1 MGRATLRALVSPSQR
16 RDRAP
21 PTQQQSRCPAT
32 RIARGPEAV
41 FFVLATDEHGDTHMA
56 TTFWQGRS
64 SDAAPAGS
72 SFWSAGHRPTLIAAF
87 LYFDLAFMVWVI
99 LGPLAPE
106 IARTL
111 HLTAA
116 QKGLMVATPTLAGAV
131 LRLVNGLLVDRIGPK
146 RSGAISQ
153 LIVIGGLLSAWLL
166 GVDSFGGTLVL
177 GVILGFAGASFA
189 IALPLASRWY
199 PAEHQGKAMGIAGMG
214 NSGTVFASLF
224 APMLAKLFGWNAV
237 LGLACIP
244 LAIVFVAYMILAKDA
259 PNAPAPKRFAAYL
272 EPLKIGDAWWMM
284 LFYSVTFGGFV
295 GLAASLPI
303 YFTDRFGLT
312 TVMAGYATAACVF
325 AGSLV
330 RPIGGT
336 VADAIGGVKALSV
349 VYIVAALALAGVSG
363 APTVETALGLFVV
376 AMLALGAG
384 NGAVFQLVP
393 QRFAAEIGVMTG
405 LVGMAGG
412 IGGFYLASSLG
423 FAKQL
428 TGSFAPGFLIFAALA
443 LVAFACLTAVKGRWR
458 STWDAAARG
467 VRI

>member
-1 MGRATLRALVSPSQR
+1 
-16 RDRAP
+16 
-21 PTQQQSRCPAT
+21 
-32 RIARGPEAV
+32 
-41 FFVLATDEHGDTHMA
+41 MA
-56 TTFWQGRS
+56 TAYWQDGKAES
-64 SDAAPAGS
+64 AGG

-87 LYFDLAFMVWVI
+87 LYFDLAFMVWVL
-99 LGPLAPE
+99 LGPLGPE
-106 IARTL
+106 IAKTL

-116 QKGLMVATPTLAGAV
+116 QKGLMVATPTLAGAF

-153 LIVIGGLLSAWLL
+153 LIVIAGLLTAYLT
-166 GVDSFGGTLVL
+166 GVNSFGGTLAL

-199 PAEHQGKAMGIAGMG
+199 PPEHQGKAMGIAGMG
-214 NSGTVFASLF
+214 NSGTVLASLF

-244 LAIVFVAYMILAKDA
+244 LAIVFVVYLALAKDA
-259 PNAPAPKRFAAYL
+259 PNAPAAKRFVDYL
-272 EPLKIGDAWWMM
+272 QPLKTADAWWLM

-303 YFTDRFGLT
+303 YFTDQFGLT
-312 TVMAGYATAACVF
+312 TVMAGYCTAACVF

-330 RPIGGT
+330 RPLGGAL
-336 VADAIGGVKALSV
+336 ADRIGGVKTLNA
-349 VYIVAALALAGVSG
+349 VYLVAAAALAGVSG
-363 APTVETALGLFVV
+363 APTLASALGLFVV
-376 AMLALGAG
+376 AMLALGTG

-393 QRFAAEIGVMTG
+393 QRFRAEIGVMTG

-423 FAKQL
+423 FARQL
-428 TGSFAPGFLIFAALA
+428 TGSFAPGFLIFAGLA
-443 LVAFACLTAVKGRWR
+443 LVAVAALTAIKARWR
-458 STWDAAARG
+458 ATWEAAANG